1 MSQDIE
7 NVKINPGDRVRLKS
21 NPAREGIFTGEIEE
35 SRDRKRLLIR
45 FFDGEEDFVLE
56 GALEKVESRTLSPLE
71 LLRSGRFGRAEDLR
85 GAITFYRLS
94 GRLANLIYSLNTT
107 NTDFYP
113 YQFKPVL
120 QFLDSPCQ
128 GILIADEV
136 GLGKTIEAGLIW
148 TELRARFDARR
159 LLVVCPAMLTEKW
172 RDELANRF
180 GISAQICSCSEL
192 LNRLKRL
199 AARPHESFA
208 LIASHQGLRPP
219 SGWDDKGQESK
230 AASAQLAQFLDARQF
245 EDPLFDLAIVDEA
258 HYMRN
263 PETQTNKLGRLLRPV
278 CDNLILLSATP
289 IQLHSQDLFQLL
301 NLLDEDAFPYP
312 NSFQEILKAN
322 GPVVRLRDK
331 LLAGPMS
338 AEEFVDSI
346 NDAYIYRIFEDNA
359 QLDYLKESP
368 PNEDE
373 LQSHAGRSEL
383 ADRLDRIN
391 PLTKVICR
399 TRKRDVQEMRV
410 VRNPVAF
417 KAEMSE
423 VERAFY
429 EGVTTR
435 VREFCEEYDIAT
447 GFMLTIPQRQMS
459 SSMAAACR
467 GWMKKLELQVEEETI
482 YEAYGDENGE
492 TESNQGGPGRLGTLL
507 SELVEI
513 TREIGDYEALRRADT
528 KYSELARQLR
538 RYWREYPDGKVVL
551 FSFYRETLRYLK
563 ERLAEDGVL
572 AIVLQG
578 GMDKQ
583 AAIREFADPKGPQI
597 LLSSEVAS
605 EGVDLQF
612 SSLVIN
618 YDLPWNPM
626 KIEQRVGRIDRIGQQ
641 AEKIVI
647 WNLMYADSIDDR
659 VYVRLLE
666 RLDIFRSAL
675 GSIEAMLGHQIREM
689 SYELLR
695 HRLTP
700 EQEQARIDQT
710 AQAIANLSRD
720 EEKLEEQASQ
730 LIAHG
735 EYIHSKVKA
744 ARELGRYVGALDL
757 YRYVRDFLDREYD
770 GCRFVRVSDEHL
782 LFEIELSTQARVD
795 LQQFMD
801 RERAMGRTALVGE
814 MGGSRRRYLFENR
827 VGNLKTQAEVIS
839 QYHPIVRFVS
849 EEMRKK
855 GRRTGY
861 FPIAAVRVS
870 RTDAGGHEK
879 GVYAY
884 AVNRWSVS
892 GAREIEKLEYCAK
905 RLGAKTTLG
914 RDQAELLVNASAM
927 HGRDWL
933 GAEKEADLEKSVAA
947 YEEIDSRLEEGY
959 QRFIE
964 DIGRENADRASLM
977 LNTLEHHRQAQLG
990 KLKETLE
997 KHRLLGRV
1005 KLIPAV
1011 EGKIRRLNERMDER
1025 SLALKSK
1032 QEIASSESRVSGGII
1047 IVE

>member
-1 MSQDIE
+1 MSSDMGM
-7 NVKINPGDRVRLKS
+7 VRFKPGDRIRLKS
-21 NPAREGIFTGEIEE
+21 NPAREGVFTGQIEE
-35 SRDRKRLLIR
+35 SRGRRRMLIR
-45 FFDGEEDFVLE
+45 FFDGEEDFILE
-56 GALEKVESRTLSPLE
+56 GAVERIESQALSPLA
-71 LLRSGRFGRAEDLR
+71 LVRSGRFGRAEDLR

-148 TELRARFDARR
+148 TELRARFDTRR
-159 LLVVCPAMLTEKW
+159 LLIVCPAMLTEKW
-172 RDELANRF
+172 RDELSNRF
-180 GISAQICSCSEL
+180 GISAQICTSGEL
-192 LNRLKRL
+192 LNRLKRV
-199 AARPHESFA
+199 ADRPQEPFA

-219 SGWDDKGQESK
+219 RGWDDKESETR
-230 AASAQLAQFLDARQF
+230 AASAQLANFLDARQY

-263 PETQTNKLGRLLRPV
+263 PETQTNKLGKLLRPV

-312 NSFQEILKAN
+312 TSFQETLEAN
-322 GPVVRLRDK
+322 GPIVRLRDK

-338 AEEFVDSI
+338 SEEFTEAI

-359 QLDYLKESP
+359 QLDFLKENP
-368 PNEDE
+368 PDETE
-373 LQSHAGRSEL
+373 LQSSAGRSEL

-410 VRNPVAF
+410 VRHPVAF
-417 KAEMSE
+417 KAQMHD

-435 VREFCEEYDIAT
+435 VREFCERYDIAT

-467 GWMKKLELQVEEETI
+467 GWINKLELQVEEETA
-482 YEAYGDENGE
+482 YEVYGDEDGE
-492 TESNQGGPGRLGTLL
+492 SDNNQGKPGQLGTLL
-507 SELVEI
+507 AELVQI
-513 TREIGDYEALRRADT
+513 IREIGDYDALRQADT
-528 KYSELARQLR
+528 KYSELLRQLR
-538 RYWREYPDGKVVL
+538 RYWQEYADEKVVL

-563 ERLAEDGVL
+563 ERLTEDGVR

-583 AAIREFADPKGPQI
+583 AAIREFADPRGPQI

-641 AEKIVI
+641 AERIVI
-647 WNLMYADSIDDR
+647 WNLMYADTIDDR
-659 VYVRLLE
+659 VYDRLLV

-710 AQAIANLSRD
+710 AQAIANLNRD

-744 ARELGRYVGALDL
+744 AKELGRYVSGLDL
-757 YRYVRDFLDREYD
+757 YRYVRDFLDREYS
-770 GCRFVRVSDEHL
+770 GCRFVRVSEEQL
-782 LFEIELSTQARVD
+782 LFEIELSIQARVD
-795 LQQFMD
+795 LQAFVD
-801 RERAMGRTALVGE
+801 RERSMGRTVLA
-814 MGGSRRRYLFENR
+814 GGAGNSRKRYLFENR
-827 VGNLKTQAEVIS
+827 VGSLKTQAEVIS

-855 GRRTGY
+855 GRGTGY
-861 FPIAAVRVS
+861 FPVSAVRIS
-870 RTDAGGHEK
+870 RMDAGEFEE
-879 GVYAY
+879 GVYVY
-884 AVNRWSVS
+884 AVSRWSVS
-892 GAREIEKLEYCAK
+892 GAREIEKLEYCAF
-905 RLGAKTTLG
+905 RLAPKAELS
-914 RDQAELLVNASAM
+914 REQAELLVNASAM
-927 HGRDWL
+927 SGRDWL
-933 GAEKEADLEKSVAA
+933 GADNEIDLEEVAA
-947 YEEIDSRLEEGY
+947 AYDDSILKLEEGY

-964 DIGRENADRASLM
+964 DIQRENSDRISLM
-977 LNTLEHHRQAQLG
+977 INTLERHRQAQTE
-990 KLKETLE
+990 KLQGILE
-997 KHRLLGRV
+997 KHRQMGRN
-1005 KLIPAV
+1005 KLIPAS

-1025 SLALKSK
+1025 VLALGAK
-1032 QEIASSESRVSGGII
+1032 QGIASSESRVSGGVI